1 MGNSMG
7 FMSDG
12 AACNIYSDIAR
23 RTGGEIYVGVVGP
36 VRTGKSTFI
45 KKFMEQTVLP
55 NMENEFERE
64 RARDEMPQSA
74 AGKTVMTTEP
84 KFVPERAVEISF
96 GDCASAKMKVKLCD
110 CVGYM
115 IPEAIGAME
124 EGNPRMVMTPWSE
137 SSMPFERAAE
147 IGTRKVIAEHST
159 VGILVT
165 TDGTIGEIR
174 RSAYEE
180 AEKRVADELRAMGK
194 PFAILLNSAH
204 PERAE
209 ASRLAME
216 LEKKYSAPVAL
227 LSVPDINSEDIRH
240 IMELLLLEFPIRR
253 IDVEFPA
260 WTTALDG
267 SHWLKNQLREAVLEC
282 ASKVR
287 KLGELGGAFVSVA
300 ENEYVR
306 DVSLSQ
312 VDCGT
317 GIAQLEIRLTEPI
330 YYKVISELTGITVED
345 EEGLINRMKELS
357 AVKVRYD
364 KIQAALDEVESTGY
378 GIVMPAVE
386 DLKLEEPQIIKK
398 SGSYGVRLRAAAP
411 SVHMIKANIETEI
424 NPIVGTEQQSE
435 DLIRYLMSEFDE
447 DPTKIWSSRLF
458 GKTIYE
464 LMTEGLHTKLENM
477 PYDARKKLGETLERI
492 VNEGTGGLICI
503 LL

>member
-1 MGNSMG
+1 MVNSMG
-7 FMSDG
+7 IMSEMTAHG
-12 AACNIYSDIAR
+12 IYGDIAR
-23 RTGGEIYVGVVGP
+23 RTGGEVYIGVVGP

-55 NMENEFERE
+55 NMGNDYERE

-74 AGKTVMTTEP
+74 AGRTVMTTEP
-84 KFVPERAVEISF
+84 KFVPEKAVEVSF
-96 GDCASAKMKVKLCD
+96 GEGSNAKMKVKLCD

-115 IPEAIGAME
+115 IPEAIGATE

-174 RSAYEE
+174 RAAYEE
-180 AEKRVADELRAMGK
+180 AEKRVADELRALGK

-209 ASRLAME
+209 ATALALE
-216 LEKKYSAPVAL
+216 LERRYSAPVAL
-227 LSVPDINSEDIRH
+227 LSVPEINSEDIRH

-267 SHWLKNQLREAVLEC
+267 SHWLKNQLQTAVWER
-282 ASKVR
+282 ASQVR
-287 KLGELGGAFVSVA
+287 KLGELNGAFNGMTD
-300 ENEYVR
+300 NEYVR
-306 DVSLSQ
+306 SAAIRTL
-312 VDCGT
+312 DCGT
-317 GIAQLEIRLTEPI
+317 GIAELEIRLTEPI